1 MPAIPLAIQLISTFA
16 PMLAGPIGNMLAG
29 EKGES
34 VAKQVV
40 SIAERV
46 TGAVGQ
52 EAVTALH
59 DKPELLLEY
68 QNHLLSAFETE
79 VNAQRDVIVAEAQS
93 ESWITRNWRPLTML
107 TFVSLLVAKWF
118 GWTAPGISEDQQLAL
133 LDIIKYGLSGYVAG
147 RSAEKIA
154 PMLAGM
160 FSKK

>member
-1 MPAIPLAIQLISTFA
+1 MIPLAIQLVSTFA
-16 PMLAGPIGNMLAG
+16 PMMAGPIGNMLAG
-29 EKGES
+29 AKGEA

-46 TGAVGQ
+46 TGMAGQ
-52 EAVTALH
+52 EAVNAMH
-59 DKPELLLEY
+59 DKPELLLEF

-79 VNAQRDVIVAEAQS
+79 VKAQRDVIVAEAQS

-107 TFVSLLVAKWF
+107 TFVGLLVAKWF
-118 GWTAPGISEDQQLAL
+118 GFTAPGVTEAEQLSL
-133 LDIIKYGLSGYVAG
+133 MEIIKYGLSGYVAG